1 MEHSFVL
8 WTIKAKHT
16 IVIQK
21 IQWRLLVQ
29 VCSLLWAPKTSRQY
43 IHMIKQNFQGV
54 ANLLAK
60 MRETESKVGKVAN
73 GAKPWEDPS
82 EDLLWGHLQRS
93 PQRAANLCRNGYGQ
107 LCICETDDC
116 TQATD
121 CIRATS
127 HFVDL
132 PTTFAPLWCPKSF
145 LWPSRS
151 LAFYIYQRRACTR
164 VMLPQV

>member
-73 GAKPWEDPS
+73 GAKP
-82 EDLLWGHLQRS
+82 
-93 PQRAANLCRNGYGQ
+93 
-107 LCICETDDC
+107 
-116 TQATD
+116 
-121 CIRATS
+121 
-127 HFVDL
+127 
-132 PTTFAPLWCPKSF
+132 
-145 LWPSRS
+145 
-151 LAFYIYQRRACTR
+151 
-164 VMLPQV
+164 